1 MPRRFPPPWRVTRRN
16 TRRNTHCK
24 ERTTLCYR
32 IIGQLIEDSR
42 EQFVWQASWVEV
54 QPNRQAPFAVAF
66 KMGAGLS
73 MGLGRGTRGVGRTQL
88 VWQFADCELQDIM
101 QFVTVEVT
109 GVESPTKGGT
119 TFGVVAVCADA
130 TSCALE

>member
-1 MPRRFPPPWRVTRRN
+1 
-16 TRRNTHCK
+16 
-24 ERTTLCYR
+24 
-32 IIGQLIEDSR
+32 
-42 EQFVWQASWVEV
+42 V
-54 QPNRQAPFAVAF
+54 QPERHAPFAVAF
-66 KMGAGLS
+66 KMGAGLRP
-73 MGLGRGTRGVGRTQL
+73 GLAGATGSVGKTQR

-119 TFGVVAVCADA
+119 TFGVVAVCANT

>member
-1 MPRRFPPPWRVTRRN
+1 
-16 TRRNTHCK
+16 
-24 ERTTLCYR
+24 
-32 IIGQLIEDSR
+32 
-42 EQFVWQASWVEV
+42 
-54 QPNRQAPFAVAF
+54 
-66 KMGAGLS
+66 MGAGPS

-119 TFGVVAVCADA
+119 TFGVVAVWANT
-130 TSCALE
+130 TSCALEQIAAAATRIATIKRRMISSAGSE